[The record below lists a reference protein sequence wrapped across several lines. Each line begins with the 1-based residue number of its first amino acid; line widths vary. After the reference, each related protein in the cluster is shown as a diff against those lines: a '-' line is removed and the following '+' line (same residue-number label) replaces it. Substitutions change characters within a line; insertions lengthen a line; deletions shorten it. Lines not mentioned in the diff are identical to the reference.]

1 LVRCPHFWE
10 ARLDNR
16 SSISELIA
24 QHYQGLSPQL
34 RIAADYVV
42 GHFEDVASRSLRAI
56 ATGSK
61 LNPPTYSRLAR
72 AIGLNSYEEMRELC
86 RNEIKRRSI
95 GYAEKASLL
104 QASNDDDENGQSV
117 PFALRQSAS
126 AIRNIDAFAQDLDVA
141 RLENVADRLVAA
153 KRVFIAGS
161 LASFGFA
168 HYFGYLA
175 NLAFTHWQVIGQNGV
190 SLTTALTGS
199 TPDDALLVI
208 MKHPYA
214 RRSVDAT
221 QMAHEAGSFVVVI
234 SDSLFC
240 PASRYAAQSFVV
252 PTDTPQFFSSY
263 VTTLVLLESLM
274 GMVIQRSGSESG
286 SRVRQVE
293 MNNHRAGEYWGAP
306 QPTSIK
312 EQQ

>member
-1 LVRCPHFWE
+1 M
-10 ARLDNR
+10 
-16 SSISELIA
+16 IA

-34 RIAADYVV
+34 RIAADYVA
-42 GHFEDVASRSLRAI
+42 GHFHDVASRSLRAV

-72 AIGLNSYEEMRELC
+72 ALGLNSYEEMRELC
-86 RNEIKRRSI
+86 RSEIKQRSI

-104 QASNDDDENGQSV
+104 QASNDDDGNGEGV

-126 AIRNIDAFAQDLDVA
+126 AIRNIDAFAQDLDVT
-141 RLENVADRLVAA
+141 RLEAVADRLVAA

-190 SLTTALTGS
+190 SLTTTLTGV
-199 TPDDALLVI
+199 TQDDALLVI
-208 MKHPYA
+208 MKYPYA

-221 QMAHEAGSFVVVI
+221 QMAHEAGAFVVVI
-234 SDSLFC
+234 TDSIIC
-240 PASRYAAQSFVV
+240 PASRYATHSFVV

-263 VTTLVLLESLM
+263 ATTLVLLESLM
-274 GMVIQRSGSESG
+274 GMVVQRSGSESG
-286 SRVRQVE
+286 SRLREVE
-293 MNNHRAGEYWGAP
+293 TNNHRAGEYWGDP
-306 QPTSIK
+306 QQSSNK
-312 EQQ
+312 EQL

>member
-1 LVRCPHFWE
+1 M
-10 ARLDNR
+10 
-16 SSISELIA
+16 IA

-42 GHFEDVASRSLRAI
+42 GHFHDVASRSLRAI

-72 AIGLNSYEEMRELC
+72 ALGLNSYEEMRELC
-86 RNEIKRRSI
+86 RSEIKQRSI

-104 QASNDDDENGQSV
+104 QASNDDDSNGEGI

-141 RLENVADRLVAA
+141 RLEKVADRLVTSN
-153 KRVFIAGS
+153 RVFIAGS
-161 LASFGFA
+161 LASFGVA

-190 SLTTALTGS
+190 SLTTTLTGAKR
-199 TPDDALLVI
+199 DDALLVI

-214 RRSVDAT
+214 SRSVDAT
-221 QMAHEAGSFVVVI
+221 QMAHEAGAFVVVI
-234 SDSLFC
+234 TDSIFC
-240 PASRYAAQSFVV
+240 PASRHAAHSFVV

-286 SRVRQVE
+286 SRLREVE
-293 MNNHRAGEYWGAP
+293 LNNHRAGEYWGDP
-306 QPTSIK
+306 HPTSSK
-312 EQQ
+312 EQS